1 MKNIKETRTS
11 EEFICPASYKAFS
24 KDELFRKFINVNPVL
39 WNEPV
44 FYGKKIVPIYRDCVS
59 AADSNEVTWKK
70 FWVKTFYVVADEYN
84 LYYAKLTLE
93 KVLEKLDNISNEEFA
108 ELMLRIDEAI
118 ISGAE
123 FSMLLPISENIRLF
137 QDDTTPE
144 CVKYL
149 SKNINSIDAVLRDK
163 IKADMVDTRKIK
175 EFAKNDIFNGT
186 CKADFA
192 QLIKFRM
199 LANAVVLENSDE
211 FTIEEA
217 LSAVLKNKSMANKE
231 FMEDLMEALKPFAM
245 WEVKKSGE
253 DSGKRKTRSRKKT

>member
-1 MKNIKETRTS
+1 MRNIKETRTS

-44 FYGKKIVPIYRDCVS
+44 FYGKKIIPIYRDCVS
-59 AADSNEVTWKK
+59 AADSNEITWKK

-253 DSGKRKTRSRKKT
+253 DSGKPKTRSRKKT